1 VQNQH
6 LAVLA
11 KTLKLDQFMLYAHGS
26 DLCHDL
32 ELRHAMANCFE
43 ALMGALFLDGGIDV
57 VDRVFSETLFK
68 IHPDL
73 LQVWMNLPPHPLQE
87 QEPTGD
93 RQWIPKFELLQNL
106 TKFEESVGLEFNHIR
121 LLARAFTDRSVGY
134 TNLTLGS
141 NQRLEFLGDTVLQLI
156 ASEYLYKYFPEHHE
170 GHLSLL
176 RSSLVNNRT
185 QAVVCDDLGMS
196 NYAVYNNPKA
206 ELKTKDRAD
215 LLEAFIGALYVDQGL
230 QFCEVFCQVTLF
242 PRLQDFIMNQDW
254 NDPKSKLQQCCLTL
268 RTMDGG
274 EPDIPVYKV
283 IECKGPTNTRV
294 YTVAVYF
301 RGRRLASAMGHSIQ
315 QAEMNAAK
323 KALEISQDLF
333 PQLDHQKRVIAKSMK
348 KQKNKKHHSRSR
360 SVMSS
365 FGFASKSPE
374 RYSRRR
380 FNKSKSRSSSN
391 SDSSPRSKGDK
402 KRWYGSSDNEL
413 SDER

>member
-1 VQNQH
+1 
-6 LAVLA
+6 
-11 KTLKLDQFMLYAHGS
+11 
-26 DLCHDL
+26 
-32 ELRHAMANCFE
+32 
-43 ALMGALFLDGGIDV
+43 
-57 VDRVFSETLFK
+57 
-68 IHPDL
+68 
-73 LQVWMNLPPHPLQE
+73 
-87 QEPTGD
+87 
-93 RQWIPKFELLQNL
+93 
-106 TKFEESVGLEFNHIR
+106 
-121 LLARAFTDRSVGY
+121 
-134 TNLTLGS
+134 
-141 NQRLEFLGDTVLQLI
+141 
-156 ASEYLYKYFPEHHE
+156 
-170 GHLSLL
+170 
-176 RSSLVNNRT
+176 
-185 QAVVCDDLGMS
+185 
-196 NYAVYNNPKA
+196 
-206 ELKTKDRAD
+206 
-215 LLEAFIGALYVDQGL
+215 
-230 QFCEVFCQVTLF
+230 
-242 PRLQDFIMNQDW
+242 
-254 NDPKSKLQQCCLTL
+254 
-268 RTMDGG
+268 
-274 EPDIPVYKV
+274 V

-323 KALEISQDLF
+323 KALEISQGTNTRAIQSSGRVVFLDLF